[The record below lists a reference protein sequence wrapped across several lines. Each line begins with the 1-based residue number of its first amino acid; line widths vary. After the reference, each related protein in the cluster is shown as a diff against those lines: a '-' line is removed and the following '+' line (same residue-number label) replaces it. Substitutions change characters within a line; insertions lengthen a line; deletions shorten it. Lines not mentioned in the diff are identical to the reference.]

1 MNTTRDDEQLDA
13 LLNDWAD
20 QTTEPNRLDSLQTRI
35 LSTAASKAAVG
46 ETREPHAQAGIA
58 TGFGTG
64 QCVRIDQPRR
74 AQQLAVGVAAA
85 LLLALG
91 VFLGTELQDS
101 TTASIAEIPPE
112 FTWLQE
118 DQLQNKAA
126 LLAEM
131 ESLFD
136 GQLAWVAEDG
146 SRVALGLDGPSNARS
161 ADAVEDRRLAVRLVV
176 VRRDNHASNWQV
188 AWTMDVSSRPE
199 ELVRVASKQSPGD
212 ALQLWSYELPDGL
225 IAVDC
230 NLQLAGDVTL
240 DAQSSTL
247 CRNGQPQ
254 QIAEGTRGGTEYRV
268 FQTVA
273 LLDREVG

>member
-1 MNTTRDDEQLDA
+1 MSTTHDDERLDA

-35 LSTAASKAAVG
+35 LSTAASKSALVEAS
-46 ETREPHAQAGIA
+46 EPLAQAGIA

-74 AQQLAVGVAAA
+74 AQQLAVGVAAT

-91 VFLGTELQDS
+91 VFLGTELES
-101 TTASIAEIPPE
+101 TTANFAEMPPE

-118 DQLQNKAA
+118 DQLRNKAA
-126 LLAEM
+126 LLSEM

-146 SRVALGLDGPSNARS
+146 NRVDLGLDGPSNARS
-161 ADAVEDRRLAVRLVV
+161 ADAVEGRRLAVRFVV
-176 VRRDNHASNWQV
+176 VRRDDNASDWQV
-188 AWTMDVSSRPE
+188 AWVMDVSSRPE
-199 ELVRVASKQSPGD
+199 ELVRVASKQTPGD
-212 ALQLWSYELPDGL
+212 TLQLWSYQLPDGL

-230 NLQLAGDVTL
+230 NLQLTGDVTL
-240 DAQSSTL
+240 DARSSTL

-254 QIAEGTRGGTEYRV
+254 QIAEAARGGIEYRV